1 MPAFPTVGT
10 YPLTGVAALPNV
22 TVAHPGEFWTNRIAS
37 GSIEPG
43 VAVVPVNLA
52 GKLAVRVATNSDD
65 ILQMGIAIRPIDVPD
80 GATDSQY
87 TTSLGPNEI
96 RNIVLTAGEYC
107 GVGYSGAFHLT
118 LVKPR
123 AWVPSELVKWNASAT
138 RPTGKDAST
147 GAWDVTTDPTEA
159 LFEVMEFRPY
169 SSNGLEGIL
178 TVRSFRGQF

>member
-10 YPLTGVAALPNV
+10 YPLTGVSRLPNV
-22 TVAHPGEFWTNRIAS
+22 TVAHPGEFWTNRVAS
-37 GSIEPG
+37 GAITPG
-43 VAVVPVNLA
+43 EAVVPVNLA
-52 GKLAVRVATNSDD
+52 GRLAVRLATNTDP

-96 RNIVLTAGEYC
+96 RNLPLAAGAYC

-123 AWVPSELVKWNASAT
+123 AWVPGELVRWGAAAT
-138 RPTGKDAST
+138 RPTGKSGT
-147 GAWDVTTDPTEA
+147 GSWDVTTDPTIA

-169 SSNGLEGIL
+169 SADGHEGIL

>member
-22 TVAHPGEFWTNRIAS
+22 TVAHPGEFWTNRVAS
-37 GSIEPG
+37 GTIEPG
-43 VAVVPVNLA
+43 QAVFPVNLA
-52 GKLAVRVATNSDD
+52 GKLAVRVAEAGDA
-65 ILQMGIAIRPIDVPD
+65 ILQVGIAIRPIDVPD

-96 RNIVLTAGEYC
+96 RNIPLTAGEYC

-118 LVKPR
+118 LIAPR
-123 AWVPSELVKWNASAT
+123 AWVPSELVKWNASGA

-147 GAWDVTTDPTEA
+147 GSWDVTTDESVA

-169 SSNGLEGIL
+169 SANGHEGIL